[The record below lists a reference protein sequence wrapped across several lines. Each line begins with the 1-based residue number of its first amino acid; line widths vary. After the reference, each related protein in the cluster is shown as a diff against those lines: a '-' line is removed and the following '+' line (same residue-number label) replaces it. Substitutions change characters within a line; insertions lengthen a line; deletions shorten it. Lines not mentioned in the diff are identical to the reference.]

1 MDVDIIEHG
10 ARPDGTT
17 LNTAAIQ
24 AAVDACHRAGG
35 GRVLCGP
42 GRFLTGSL
50 VLMLADLAARTAF
63 NPLDIPAG
71 VFTAA
76 IGAPFFIYL
85 IFRHR
90 RA

>member
-1 MDVDIIEHG
+1 LVG
-10 ARPDGTT
+10 PAY
-17 LNTAAIQ
+17 
-24 AAVDACHRAGG
+24 GG
-35 GRVLCGP
+35 VLP
-42 GRFLTGSL
+42 VSALTGSL